1 MIKKKDL
8 SKEDKKI
15 WENYIKNP
23 TDIFDKDNSRQFI
36 SKKKDRYSFDLHGF
50 TLDDANKKV
59 RQIIFSCIQRGF
71 KEILLITG
79 KGIHSTNEKD
89 VYVSKDLGK
98 LKYSVP
104 EFIKSD
110 QELIQCI
117 SSISEAE
124 IKDGGKGAILIKL
137 RGL

>member
-1 MIKKKDL
+1 VIKKKDL

>member
-59 RQIIFSCIQRGF
+59 RQIIFSCIQKGF

>member
-1 MIKKKDL
+1 M
-8 SKEDKKI
+8 
-15 WENYIKNP
+15 
-23 TDIFDKDNSRQFI
+23 
-36 SKKKDRYSFDLHGF
+36 HGF

-89 VYVSKDLGK
+89 VYVSKDLSK